1 MSFATRFAAPVALLL
16 ACSLPAAAQQKDK
29 EYEPQVGQAGKD
41 VIWVP
46 TPDEV
51 VNRMLRMAQVT
62 QNDGTYGSQSRSFT
76 SNWLGHV
83 TSETHPETGTTS
95 YTFFNDGR
103 VATRTDARGIV
114 TNYSYDDV
122 GRLTTVT
129 YDNDGGVT
137 PDVTHTYDQNGF
149 TGFLTT
155 ANVSGVT
162 SSTFEYDNAGTA
174 ESMPFLKTERAFW
187 DRLIAENAT
196 SAFLVS
202 RAFIG
207 GMADRGAGRIVMV
220 ASVSG
225 KRGAPY
231 IAAYV
236 ASKHAMLGL
245 MRSLAA
251 EFGPKGVRVNAVCPG
266 YVDTPMTERSVSNV
280 VAKTGRSASEAR
292 KAMEEMN
299 PQKRFLR
306 PDEVAAAVLPLLDPA
321 CAKNGEAIDL

>member
-1 MSFATRFAAPVALLL
+1 MSLKDQVVLVTGASRGIGRAIASSAARDGARLVLCSRSADPLREAARELSATAEVLAVTCDVSREGEVERLRDEATARFGRV
-16 ACSLPAAAQQKDK
+16 D
-29 EYEPQVGQAGKD
+29 G
-41 VIWVP
+41 
-46 TPDEV
+46 V
-51 VNRMLRMAQVT
+51 VN
-62 QNDGTYGSQSRSFT
+62 
-76 SNWLGHV
+76 
-83 TSETHPETGTTS
+83 
-95 YTFFNDGR
+95 
-103 VATRTDARGIV
+103 
-114 TNYSYDDV
+114 
-122 GRLTTVT
+122 
-129 YDNDGGVT
+129 
-137 PDVTHTYDQNGF
+137 
-149 TGFLTT
+149 
-155 ANVSGVT
+155 
-162 SSTFEYDNAGTA
+162 NAGTA

-207 GMADRGAGRIVMV
+207 GMADRGAGRVVMV

-280 VAKTGRSASEAR
+280 VAKTGRSAGEAR